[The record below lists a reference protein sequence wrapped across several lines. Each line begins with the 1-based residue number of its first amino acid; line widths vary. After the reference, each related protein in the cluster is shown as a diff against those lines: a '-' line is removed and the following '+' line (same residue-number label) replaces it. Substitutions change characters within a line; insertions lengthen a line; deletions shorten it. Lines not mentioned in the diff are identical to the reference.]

1 MLEQL
6 RDFIGRVNRIGSS
19 RSPTNTQRRLF
30 KVLEELGELAEATLN
45 VTCPLNYKNKT
56 IDDIREEAI
65 DCLIVLVDCALTT
78 FPYSTYTP
86 NSFLA
91 QVIADGCET
100 DIILMEEIEVNAL
113 NAAAAISRAAVQ
125 LRVNNPMGYYG
136 AVANAI
142 RPISGICF
150 SSFGM
155 EKDRSIDITFA
166 VIDKK
171 LQKWVSFLEKMN
183 GVKINEAA

>member
-6 RDFIGRVNRIGSS
+6 RDFIGRVAKIGST
-19 RSPTNTQRRLF
+19 RSPANTQRRLF
-30 KVLEELGELAEATLN
+30 KVLEELGELVEATLN

-56 IDDIREEAI
+56 IDDIREEAV

-78 FPYSTYTP
+78 FPYSSYTP

-91 QVIADGCET
+91 QVIADGCES
-100 DIILMEEIEVNAL
+100 DISFEDIEVNAFS
-113 NAAAAISRAAVQ
+113 AAAAISRAADQ
-125 LRVNNPMGYYG
+125 LRNNKPMGYYG

-142 RPISGICF
+142 RPIAGICF
-150 SSFGM
+150 SSFGI
-155 EKDRSIDITFA
+155 EKDYSVDITFA

-171 LQKWVSFLEKMN
+171 LQKWVSFLEKIN
-183 GVKINEAA
+183 GVKLNEAA